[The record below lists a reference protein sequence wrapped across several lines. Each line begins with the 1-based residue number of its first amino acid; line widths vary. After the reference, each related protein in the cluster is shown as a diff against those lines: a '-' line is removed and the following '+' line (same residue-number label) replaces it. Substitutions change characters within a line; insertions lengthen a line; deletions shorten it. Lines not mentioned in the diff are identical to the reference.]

1 MREGVFCFL
10 GKIKLGR
17 IGGRRR
23 GLIIKQP
30 KKSSQPNMR
39 KKEEN
44 LYKKS
49 FKTTKVN
56 FQFLINFS
64 FVSVVLVAVV
74 FVIKK
79 FS

>member
-1 MREGVFCFL
+1 MFFSRESKIRANRGEKEGVNRKATQKVFSA
-10 GKIKLGR
+10 KYAKK
-17 IGGRRR
+17 GGEF
-23 GLIIKQP
+23 IQ
-30 KKSSQPNMR
+30 
-39 KKEEN
+39 
-44 LYKKS
+44 KS

-74 FVIKK
+74 FVIKN